1 MKHGFTFDT
10 DLCVKCK
17 SCVMA
22 CTLENNFQTGTRDL
36 YTYNNVAS
44 SITAI
49 VNLSLACN
57 HCDEPACLTGCPA
70 QAYYRDS
77 VTGAIVHDPLKCIGC
92 SYCTWRCPYNA
103 PKMNILKGHIEKC
116 NFCVHRLTE
125 GIDPACVTACP
136 TGALKHIVSDNSSD
150 YYSLLPQTELN
161 PSLSVTGK
169 GPGFVPSVFPAEKEE
184 VSVDLSANENSLR
197 KEWSLLGF
205 SLLTTCGA
213 GFTLSKLFGVAFP
226 VNILIAVILVCALAV
241 SFLHLGK
248 ISNSWRAIINI
259 RRSPLSREIV
269 IISAFTFISILRLFI
284 YFPGV
289 DMVLVT
295 LALLSLITIDLV
307 YISTD
312 KSLTILTHSGQTLF
326 SALLIASYF
335 STSIRLFSLLT
346 VFAVASAVFRKGGET
361 NSKTGLVLFYIRQFL
376 LLLPLVLISL
386 RLEVHIFVGQAIVIT
401 GIVADRALF
410 YLDFKPQNIKH
421 HIQKVFISA
430 YEKERSKQSE
440 DTDIS

>member
-22 CTLENNFQTGTRDL
+22 CSLENNFQTGTRDL
-36 YTYNNVAS
+36 YIYNSTAS
-44 SITAI
+44 SIAGI

-70 QAYYRDS
+70 QAYYRDYD
-77 VTGAIVHDPLKCIGC
+77 TGAIIHDPIKCMGC
-92 SYCTWRCPYNA
+92 SFCTWRCPFDA
-103 PKMNILKGHIEKC
+103 PKMNSIKGHIEKC
-116 NFCVHRLTE
+116 NFCVHRLHD

-136 TGALKHIVSDNSSD
+136 TGALSHVVSDYNSKD
-150 YYSLLPQTELN
+150 YSLLPQSDLN

-169 GPGFVPSVFPAEKEE
+169 GPAFVPSVFPHEKVE
-184 VSVDLSANENSLR
+184 VNVDLSDNENSLSR
-197 KEWSLLGF
+197 EWSLLGF
-205 SLLTTCGA
+205 SLLATCGA
-213 GFTLSKLFGVAFP
+213 GLTLVKLFGVAFP
-226 VNILIAVILVCALAV
+226 VNILIAVILVCALAL

-248 ISNSWRAIINI
+248 ITKAWRAIINI

-269 IISAFTFISILRLFI
+269 IVSGFTFISVLRLFI

-289 DMVLVT
+289 DTVLIT

-312 KSLTILTHSGQTLF
+312 KSLTVLTHSGQTLF

-335 STSIRLFSLLT
+335 SSSIRLFSLLT
-346 VFAVASAVFRKGGET
+346 VLAVASSVFRKGGAT
-361 NSKTGLVLFYIRQFL
+361 NGKTGLILFYIRQFL

-386 RLEVHIFVGQAIVIT
+386 RLEVDIFVGQAIVLT
-401 GIVADRALF
+401 GIVVDRALF

-430 YEKERSKQSE
+430 YEKERSKQFE
-440 DTDIS
+440 DPDIS